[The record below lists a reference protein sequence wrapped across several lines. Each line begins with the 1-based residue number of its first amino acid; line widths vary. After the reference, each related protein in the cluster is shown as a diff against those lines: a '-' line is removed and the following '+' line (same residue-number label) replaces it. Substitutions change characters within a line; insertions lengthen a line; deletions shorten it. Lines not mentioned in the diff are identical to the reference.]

1 MSQNQKITCRHITPS
16 ERTTIL
22 PTSFEFT
29 HHSGLPIVLAR
40 PVNFKTSHKMHQNT
54 QFPEYKFKLVGALE
68 EIPLPTPTR
77 RCGPSA
83 AATARSL
90 LPPKA
95 SLQHPL
101 DC

>member
-1 MSQNQKITCRHITPS
+1 
-16 ERTTIL
+16 
-22 PTSFEFT
+22 
-29 HHSGLPIVLAR
+29 
-40 PVNFKTSHKMHQNT
+40 MHQNT